1 MTVQHPEDY
10 TLCSAQ
16 PRDLLQR
23 QHFLK
28 LFFRTAVV
36 LQAIHKVKS
45 SNMMNLRVFISSI
58 ILRFQRKSKFNKTV
72 IQSLDMRAG
81 SNLVH
86 MNEFDEYKER
96 RHTAPVSQFIRVQT
110 KKLWILITW
119 DKNSLKAASND
130 QAN

>member
-1 MTVQHPEDY
+1 
-10 TLCSAQ
+10 
-16 PRDLLQR
+16 
-23 QHFLK
+23 
-28 LFFRTAVV
+28 
-36 LQAIHKVKS
+36 
-45 SNMMNLRVFISSI
+45 
-58 ILRFQRKSKFNKTV
+58 
-72 IQSLDMRAG
+72 MRAR

-86 MNEFDEYKER
+86 MKEYDEYKER

>member
-1 MTVQHPEDY
+1 MLLRQVRQSLYKKKAIDEIDKIATVQHPEDY

-45 SNMMNLRVFISSI
+45 SNMMNLRVFI
-58 ILRFQRKSKFNKTV
+58 FFN
-72 IQSLDMRAG
+72 
-81 SNLVH
+81 N
-86 MNEFDEYKER
+86 
-96 RHTAPVSQFIRVQT
+96 P
-110 KKLWILITW
+110 
-119 DKNSLKAASND
+119 
-130 QAN
+130 